1 MRETSC
7 SMEQNSNLVE
17 KQDIIQIGNKLK
29 I

>member
-7 SMEQNSNLVE
+7 SKEQNSNLGE

-29 I
+29 M